1 MLQII
6 VAYWQNIWGINTKSL
21 PLIKRQAKLLPKG
34 SQENKKRN
42 RAVKPPRFYR
52 HGMITTTIDS
62 RDTAIVHKLLMNATF
77 SLNRV
82 TISYNTTL

>member
-1 MLQII
+1 MLPHSYKYETII
-6 VAYWQNIWGINTKSL
+6 
-21 PLIKRQAKLLPKG
+21 
-34 SQENKKRN
+34 
-42 RAVKPPRFYR
+42 
-52 HGMITTTIDS
+52 TTIDS